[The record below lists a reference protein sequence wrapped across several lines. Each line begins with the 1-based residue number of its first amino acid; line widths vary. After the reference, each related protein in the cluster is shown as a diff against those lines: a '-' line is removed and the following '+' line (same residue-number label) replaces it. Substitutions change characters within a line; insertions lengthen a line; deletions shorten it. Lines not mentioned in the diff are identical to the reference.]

1 MKALSNLSHFFATH
15 PLTRNN
21 PVGAWGRFAYWQI
34 RSRLQDEVI
43 FPWIEG
49 QKLIVTKGMTGAT
62 GNIYAGLHEF
72 YDMMLPLHFLRKG
85 DLFLDV
91 GANIGSYTVLA
102 AGVCEATTWAFEP
115 DPMTARHLQRN
126 IAING
131 LDGLVTVHEVALGP
145 SDGEVKFTIGQDT
158 ANRVTTGPD
167 CLVRTVRQKRLD
179 DLVTDQKPTMIKMD
193 VEGYEEKILVG
204 SQAVLSLPS
213 LKLIE
218 LETVNPTIKKMLDHH
233 GFTACSYDPF
243 ARKLQLTSLSHCSSN
258 SAFVRDIDFV
268 QRRLSDAR
276 TIVVLGRSI

>member
-21 PVGAWGRFAYWQI
+21 PVGAWGRFAFWQI
-34 RSRLQDEVI
+34 RSRLQHEVI

-49 QKLIVTKGMTGAT
+49 QKLVVKKGMTGAT

-115 DPMTARHLQRN
+115 DPITARHLRRN

-145 SDGEVKFTIGQDT
+145 SEAEVRFTIDQDT
-158 ANRVTTGPD
+158 ANHVTTGAD
-167 CLVRTVRQKRLD
+167 CPFHTVRQKRLD
-179 DLVTDQKPTMIKMD
+179 DLVTDQQPSMIKMD

-233 GFTACSYDPF
+233 GFTGCSYDPF
-243 ARKLQLTSLSHCSSN
+243 TRKLQLTSISHYSSN

-268 QRRLSDAR
+268 QARLSEAR
-276 TIVVLGRSI
+276 PIVVLGRSV

>member
-1 MKALSNLSHFFATH
+1 MRVLSNLSHFFATH
-15 PLTRNN
+15 PLTRHNSY
-21 PVGAWGRFAYWQI
+21 GAWGRFAYWQI

-49 QKLIVTKGMTGAT
+49 QKLVVKKGMTGAT

-115 DPMTARHLQRN
+115 DPITARQLRRN

-145 SDGEVKFTIGQDT
+145 LDEEVKFTIGQDT
-158 ANRVTTGPD
+158 VNHVTTGAD
-167 CLVRTVRQKRLD
+167 CTFRTVRQMRLD
-179 DLVTDQKPTMIKMD
+179 DLVTDQQPTMIKMD
-193 VEGYEEKILVG
+193 VEGYEEKVLIG
-204 SQAVLSLPS
+204 SQTVLSLPS

-218 LETVNPTIKKMLDHH
+218 LETVNPTIKKMLYHH
-233 GFTACSYDPF
+233 GFTGCSYDPF
-243 ARKLQLTSLSHCSSN
+243 ARKLQLTSISHGSSN
-258 SAFVRDIDFV
+258 TAFVRDIDFV
-268 QRRLSDAR
+268 QGRLSEAR
-276 TIVVLGRSI
+276 PIVVLGRSI

>member
-15 PLTRNN
+15 PLTRHN

-115 DPMTARHLQRN
+115 DPITARQLQRN

-131 LDGLVTVHEVALGP
+131 LDGLVTVHEVVLGP
-145 SDGEVKFTIGQDT
+145 SDREVKFTIGQDT
-158 ANRVTTGPD
+158 ANHVTVGAD
-167 CLVRTVRQKRLD
+167 CLFRTVRQKRLD
-179 DLVTDQKPTMIKMD
+179 DLVTDQQPTMIKMD
-193 VEGYEEKILVG
+193 VEGYEEKVLIG

-218 LETVNPTIKKMLDHH
+218 LETVNPTIKKILDHH
-233 GFTACSYDPF
+233 GFTGCSYDPF
-243 ARKLQLTSLSHCSSN
+243 TRKLQSTSISHYSSN

-268 QRRLSDAR
+268 QGRLSDAR
-276 TIVVLGRSI
+276 PIVVLGRSI

>member
-49 QKLIVTKGMTGAT
+49 QKLVVTKGMTGAT

-115 DPMTARHLQRN
+115 DPITARHLRRN

-145 SDGEVKFTIGQDT
+145 SEAEVRFTIDQDT
-158 ANRVTTGPD
+158 ANHVTTGAD
-167 CLVRTVRQKRLD
+167 FLFRTVRQKRLD
-179 DLVTDQKPTMIKMD
+179 DLVTDQQPSMIKMD

-218 LETVNPTIKKMLDHH
+218 LETVDPTIEKILYHH
-233 GFTACSYDPF
+233 GFARCSYDPF
-243 ARKLQLTSLSHCSSN
+243 TRKLQLTSISRGSSN

-268 QRRLSDAR
+268 QARLSGAR
-276 TIVVLGRSI
+276 PIVVLGRSI